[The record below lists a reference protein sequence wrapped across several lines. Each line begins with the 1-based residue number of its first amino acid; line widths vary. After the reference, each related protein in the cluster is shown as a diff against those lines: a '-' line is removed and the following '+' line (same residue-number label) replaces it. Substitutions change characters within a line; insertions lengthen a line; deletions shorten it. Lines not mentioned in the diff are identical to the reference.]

1 MPLGERVQSKYIRL
15 IPMGILLLLALLY
28 GGCSSGE
35 QKEVDS
41 SADLRAALSVN
52 DAVRN
57 LKPDTTARM
66 VTGVV
71 RTVTPE
77 DSLLTLIDVEEY
89 KTCGLSDC
97 CLYMPVRWHG
107 DMPKMKD
114 IVTVQGTIQA
124 TESGMVFSAN
134 KLHVDEDAATQ

>member
-1 MPLGERVQSKYIRL
+1 MRVFRRMLLGERMQSKYMNL
-15 IPMGILLLLALLY
+15 LFMGILLLLAAMY
-28 GGCSSGE
+28 NGCSSGE
-35 QKEVDS
+35 QKSADN
-41 SADLRAALSVN
+41 SADLQAALSVN

-57 LKPDTTARM
+57 LKPDTTAQI

-77 DSLLTLIDVEEY
+77 DSLLTLIDVEEF

-107 DMPKMKD
+107 
-114 IVTVQGTIQA
+114 
-124 TESGMVFSAN
+124 
-134 KLHVDEDAATQ
+134 EDAQSPAGIRRGYKCSLWKPRQHGLR